1 MNEIEFVI
9 FKNPV
14 PKKNSQNIVKGRD
27 GKPIIVQN
35 DRWKK
40 YERECKKFMPEM
52 DEPIS
57 TPINIRYLFYRDS
70 LRRVDQS
77 NLIEG
82 ADDVLVKYGVIED
95 DNFTIVKGHEGTRVY
110 IDRENPRTEVLITEV
125 SDAE

>member
-1 MNEIEFVI
+1 MELTFTIGLC
-9 FKNPV
+9 PV

-52 DEPIS
+52 EEPIS
-57 TPINIRYLFYRDS
+57 QPVNIRYLFYRDS

-82 ADDVLVKYGVIED
+82 ADDVLVKYGVVLD
-95 DNFTIVKGHEGTRVY
+95 DNFTIVKGHDGTRVFV
-110 IDRENPRTEVLITEV
+110 DKTSPRTEVLITEV
-125 SDAE
+125 DDDY